1 MTDDVTDD
9 STTETDGQQHD
20 ETEPKPDHREAAY
33 RRRAT
38 EAEAARDA
46 LQVRLDA
53 RDRTDAIRLAELFG
67 LAQGSDLLDIGAV
80 PLENLRDKVTGE
92 ISTESVKLLTA
103 ELLAGRPGLASKV
116 YDADQGKR
124 GVGSPRSKASSS
136 WADLLQG
143 GQAG

>member
-1 MTDDVTDD
+1 MSDTDD

-53 RDRTDAIRLAELFG
+53 RDRTDAIRLAESFG

-80 PLENLRDKVTGE
+80 PLENLRDKETGE
-92 ISTESVKLLTA
+92 IAVESVRLLTA
-103 ELLAGRPGLASKV
+103 ELIAGRPGLAARQH
-116 YDADQGKR
+116 DGDQGKR
-124 GVGSPRSKASSS
+124 GMPQRKEKPTVTWG
-136 WADLLQG
+136 DLL
-143 GQAG
+143 AGDKTG